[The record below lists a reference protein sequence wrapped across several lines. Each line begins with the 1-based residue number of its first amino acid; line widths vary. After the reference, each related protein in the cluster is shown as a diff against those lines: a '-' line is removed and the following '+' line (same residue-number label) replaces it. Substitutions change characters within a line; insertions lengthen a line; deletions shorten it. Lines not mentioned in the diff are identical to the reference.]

1 MVKTRG
7 QRSNQPEE
15 EEEGMQ
21 LTCSVPKLLPFLL
34 YYGCGLLVF

>member
-7 QRSNQPEE
+7 QRSNQPEEE

-34 YYGCGLLVF
+34 YYGRGLLV